1 MEIWL
6 NPLIDIAQRGHNF
19 LRTTIPKPGV
29 ANSLRNQ
36 CYEQPYDHQLK
47 PMNGG
52 DQQQQPGISTI
63 AGELE
68 TQLGTS
74 SDGKTTTTTTSVVAR
89 QNTADSTGADDD
101 GGVCDFEG
109 GGSGGGKISEWQ
121 AGWNVTN
128 AIQGMSLVSLP
139 YSVLHGGYWGILALI
154 GTAYICCHT
163 GKILVDCLYA
173 RDEKTGKIVR
183 VRDSYSEIAQVCFG
197 PKYGGK
203 IIYTAQVIELL
214 MTCILYVVLCGDLMI
229 GTFPDGY
236 LDMRSWMMLCT
247 ITLIPCAFLKDLN
260 AVSLTSYW
268 CTMIHFVINAAIFA
282 YCFSQIGDWYFDKV
296 TFTFDPTTFPVCLG
310 IVVFSYTSQ
319 IFLPSLEG
327 NMKEPGK
334 FDDMLD
340 WSHIAAAICKTLFA
354 YVGFVTFGDATQEVI
369 TNNLPTR
376 GFKALINLTLV
387 VKALLSYP
395 LPYFAAAH
403 LLEGSFFK
411 RRPTQAHPEGVGPQP
426 FSSMWT
432 RDGEYR
438 VWAIGLRVSLVM
450 LTMFAAISIP
460 HFALLLGFIGSFTGT
475 MLSFVWPCYF
485 HMRLHWAELETQTI
499 TYNVTIIFLGFFF
512 CISGMYSSFI
522 GLLEVGMVE
531 TMTGGVV
538 TET

>member
-1 MEIWL
+1 MEVWL
-6 NPLIDIAQRGHNF
+6 NPLINIAQRGQQF
-19 LRTTIPKPGV
+19 LSTTIPKPGV

-47 PMNGG
+47 PMNNESGE
-52 DQQQQPGISTI
+52 QQQISTV
-63 AGELE
+63 EREVE
-68 TQLGTS
+68 THLGARNIT
-74 SDGKTTTTTTSVVAR
+74 KQTTLR
-89 QNTADSTGADDD
+89 QDTADLGDDD
-101 GGVCDFEG
+101 LCDFEG
-109 GGSGGGKISEWQ
+109 GGGSGHKIDEWQ

-139 YSVLHGGYWGILALI
+139 YAVLHGGYWGIFSLI

-163 GKILVDCLYA
+163 GKILVDCLYE
-173 RDEKTGKIVR
+173 RDEKSGKIVR
-183 VRDSYSEIAQVCFG
+183 VRDSYAEIAQVCFG

-203 IIYTAQVIELL
+203 IIYTAQVIELI

-229 GTFPDGY
+229 GTFPDGI
-236 LDMRSWMMLCT
+236 LDMRSWMMLCS
-247 ITLIPCAFLKDLN
+247 IALIPCAFLKNLKS
-260 AVSLTSYW
+260 VSVLSLW
-268 CTMIHFVINAAIFA
+268 CTIIHFVINAAIFA
-282 YCFSQIGDWYFDKV
+282 YCFLQIGDWYFDKV
-296 TFTFDPTTFPVCLG
+296 TFSLDTTTFPVCLG

-327 NMKEPGK
+327 NMKEPAK

-340 WSHIAAAICKTLFA
+340 WSHIAAVICKTLFA

-376 GFKALINLTLV
+376 GFKALVNLTLV
-387 VKALLSYP
+387 LKALLSYP

-411 RRPTQAHPEGVGPQP
+411 RRPTQNHPEGVGPQP
-426 FSSMWT
+426 FTSMWT

-438 VWAIGLRVSLVM
+438 VWAIGLRVTLVM

-485 HMRLHWAELETQTI
+485 HMRLHWTELDTQTLVWNI
-499 TYNVTIIFLGFFF
+499 TIIILGIFF
-512 CISGMYSSFI
+512 CASGMYSSFI

-531 TMTGGVV
+531 TMTAGVV